1 MNMADRVPVVMALT
15 PSYLI
20 PTSVCIASMLDSSDE
35 KDCFDVILLLTEDL
49 AASEKS
55 VLNLLAPDRV
65 NFDFLVM
72 TDMDLDIYV
81 DEKFTIA
88 ASYRLLIPDLLPD
101 LERVIYVDS
110 DMIIRQNIARLYREI
125 DLSDYYL
132 AGVYEATL
140 GFQEEYIK
148 QIGCQPGKYFNSGF
162 LMMNLAKLREDE
174 MVGEFLKF
182 AKNDQLQFPDQDV
195 LNQLCNDKFLPLAPV
210 YNSIR
215 TFFIEDYK
223 SDFLKYYSEREWND
237 VKTYGTVHYTGPK
250 PWNSFTVMFDL
261 WWEHYRKLP
270 RELKAFSEVS
280 ELLGAFS
287 SVYKISMVKSAITRV
302 KSLLK

>member
-1 MNMADRVPVVMALT
+1 MAGRVSVVMALT

-20 PTSVCIASMLDSSDE
+20 PTSVCIISMLANSDE
-35 KDCFDVILLLTEDL
+35 KDCFDIILLLTEDL
-49 AASEKS
+49 TIPQKS
-55 VLNLLAPDRV
+55 ALRLLAPDRA
-65 NFDFLVM
+65 NFYFLVM
-72 TDMDLDIYV
+72 ADMDLDIYV

-101 LERVIYVDS
+101 LDRVIYVDS

-125 DLSDYYL
+125 DLSNYYL

-140 GFQEEYIK
+140 DFQEEYIK
-148 QIGCQPGKYFNSGF
+148 KIGCQPGRYFNSGF
-162 LMMNLAKLREDE
+162 LMMNLAKLREDQ

-182 AKNDQLQFPDQDV
+182 AKNDQFRFPDQDV
-195 LNQLCNDKFLPLAPV
+195 LNQLCNDMFLPIAPV

-223 SDFLKYYSEREWND
+223 SDFLKYYSEKEWD
-237 VKTYGTVHYTGPK
+237 EVEVYGTVHYTGPK

-261 WWEHYRKLP
+261 WWEYYRKLP

-280 ELLGAFS
+280 RLLEAFS
-287 SVYKISMVKSAITRV
+287 MIYKISMVKSAISRV
-302 KSLLK
+302 KALLR

>member
-1 MNMADRVPVVMALT
+1 MVDRVPIVMALT

-20 PTSVCIASMLDSSDE
+20 PTSVCIVSMLSSSDE
-35 KDCFDVILLLTEDL
+35 KDCFDIILLLTEDL
-49 AASEKS
+49 TIREKS
-55 VLNLLAPDRV
+55 ALQLLAPERIS
-65 NFDFLVM
+65 FEFLIM
-72 TDMDLDIYV
+72 SDMDLDIYV

-88 ASYRLLIPDLLPD
+88 ASYRLLIPDLLPE

-110 DMIIRQNIARLYREI
+110 DMIIRQNIAKLYREV
-125 DLSDYYL
+125 DLSDHYL

-140 GFQEEYIK
+140 DFQEEYIK
-148 QIGCQPGKYFNSGF
+148 GIGCELGQYFNSGF
-162 LMMNLAKLREDE
+162 LMMNLAKLREDD
-174 MVGEFLKF
+174 MVSKFLKY

-223 SDFLKYYSEREWND
+223 SDFLRYYSEKDWDD
-237 VKTYGTVHYTGPK
+237 VKVYGTVHYTGPK

-270 RELKAFSEVS
+270 KELKAFSEVS
-280 ELLGAFS
+280 KLLSSFS
-287 SVYKISMVKSAITRV
+287 RVYKISMVKSTVSRV
-302 KSLLK
+302 KALLK